1 MRPLQC
7 LGHLTAKGSRHS
19 RGLQHDVVVQ
29 APEEKSD
36 EEDADT
42 TAESGWTSGEEDDC
56 RGALAVM
63 PTGRGRSPGMRKF
76 QALK

>member
-42 TAESGWTSGEEDDC
+42 TAESGWASGGEDDC
-56 RGALAVM
+56 RGGPYSDAE
-63 PTGRGRSPGMRKF
+63 GSGEEPGDE
-76 QALK
+76 

>member
-1 MRPLQC
+1 
-7 LGHLTAKGSRHS
+7 
-19 RGLQHDVVVQ
+19 VQ

-56 RGALAVM
+56 RGGPYSDAERE
-63 PTGRGRSPGMRKF
+63 GEEPGDE
-76 QALK
+76 